1 MIVALQSNQ
10 LNAKEKFTTVLYVQN
25 PSLCEECVLKL
36 KNHFYKYP
44 KNFET
49 FLSTKSWVGSYFI
62 SLAHNQQT
70 YHVIIKEPFVKK
82 SEGMYFDNNLNFFHL
97 PFNEK
102 LPSFDFEDKLT
113 KKDIEELKQIL
124 NLQLTQQLLDIS
136 WTKMFGWELT
146 YNFGVV
152 LIGKKNFI
160 KKLSKLEKILQEKCC
175 DELNRVI
182 LDLRYDKG
190 YVIKN
195 LDV

>member
-1 MIVALQSNQ
+1 MVVLQSYQ
-10 LNAKEKFTTVLYVQN
+10 LNSKDKFSTLLYVQN
-25 PSLCEECVLKL
+25 ESICSDCIFQL

-44 KNFET
+44 KNFEI
-49 FLSTKSWVGSYFI
+49 FLSTKNWVGSYFI
-62 SLAHNQQT
+62 SSTHNQRT

-82 SEGMYFDNNLNFFHL
+82 SEGMYFDTNLNLFHF
-97 PFNEK
+97 PFNGK
-102 LPSFDFEDKLT
+102 LPSFDFEDTLT
-113 KKDIEELKQIL
+113 KEDISELNQIL
-124 NLQLTQQLLDIS
+124 NLELTQHLLHIA

-160 KKLSKLEKILQEKCC
+160 KKISKLEKILEEKCC

-190 YVIKN
+190 YVIKK

>member
-1 MIVALQSNQ
+1 M
-10 LNAKEKFTTVLYVQN
+10 E
-25 PSLCEECVLKL
+25 
-36 KNHFYKYP
+36 
-44 KNFET
+44 
-49 FLSTKSWVGSYFI
+49 SYFI
-62 SLAHNQQT
+62 SSTNNLQT

-82 SEGMYFDNNLNFFHL
+82 SEGMYFDTNLNLFHL
-97 PFNEK
+97 PFNGK
-102 LPSFDFEDKLT
+102 LPSFDFEDTLT
-113 KKDIEELKQIL
+113 KEDIAELNQIL
-124 NLQLTQQLLDIS
+124 NLELTQHLLHIA

-160 KKLSKLEKILQEKCC
+160 KKISKLEKILEEKCC

-190 YVIKN
+190 YVIKK